1 MAQRFKNKADD
12 HLVVTQP
19 LYQYVLDHS
28 LREHPL
34 MKELREETVHIGED
48 AIMLG
53 GMQFLSRATNE
64 PVQTACRRCS

>member
-1 MAQRFKNKADD
+1 
-12 HLVVTQP
+12 VTQP

-34 MKELREETVHIGED
+34 MKELREETVQIGED

-53 GMQFLSRATNE
+53 GMQFLSRVANE
-64 PVQTACRRCS
+64 PVPCRQMLRCS